1 MRKNKVYKNNNSN
14 LPNKS
19 TPNLPIKT
27 GPTLFESVSHGIFSG
42 FGAGVGIEGARSI
55 FSGSSKDQTSEID
68 KCKFEKEQLEK
79 CMNNGMDCKDYIN
92 LLISCN
98 KSN

>member
-1 MRKNKVYKNNNSN
+1 MRKNKVYKSNSSN
-14 LPNKS
+14 LPNKTAS
-19 TPNLPIKT
+19 NLPIKT
-27 GPTLFESVSHGIFSG
+27 GPSLFESVSHGIFSG

-55 FSGSSKDQTSEID
+55 FRGSNDQTSEID

>member
-1 MRKNKVYKNNNSN
+1 MRKNKVYKSNSSN

-19 TPNLPIKT
+19 APNLPVKT
-27 GPTLFESVSHGIFSG
+27 GPSLFESVSHGIFSG

-55 FSGSSKDQTSEID
+55 FSGSNNNQTSEID

>member
-19 TPNLPIKT
+19 NPNLPIKT

-79 CMNNGMDCKDYIN
+79 CMNSGMDCKDYIN

>member
-1 MRKNKVYKNNNSN
+1 MRKNKVYKSNNSN
-14 LPNKS
+14 ISNKN
-19 TPNLPIKT
+19 TPPFPVKT
-27 GPTLFESVSHGIFSG
+27 SPSLFESVSHGIFSG

-79 CMNNGMDCKDYIN
+79 CMNSGMDCKDYIN